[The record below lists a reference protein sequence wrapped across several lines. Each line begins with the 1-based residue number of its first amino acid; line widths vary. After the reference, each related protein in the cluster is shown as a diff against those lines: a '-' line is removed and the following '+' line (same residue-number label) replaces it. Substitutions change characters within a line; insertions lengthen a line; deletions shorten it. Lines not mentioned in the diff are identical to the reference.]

1 MFYNDSYGF
10 DTSTTLKQNY
20 DDLSVCCAVMTG
32 TRIIDIS
39 KNRVRDT
46 ISLRP

>member
-1 MFYNDSYGF
+1 MIAMG
-10 DTSTTLKQNY
+10 LIPQQNY

-32 TRIIDIS
+32 ARIIDII

-46 ISLRP
+46 KSLRP

>member
-10 DTSTTLKQNY
+10 DTSTKLKLNY
-20 DDLSVCCAVMTG
+20 DDLSVCCAVMRG
-32 TRIIDIS
+32 SRISDVI

-46 ISLRP
+46 MVLRP